1 MRKSIF
7 ELYMTERLYIEE
19 YNGQRIIV
27 VDYKGLK
34 ENEMIKL
41 ANEHLALTLQTK
53 LPFVCDTRDT
63 YVTSGFL
70 EAAKNFFESTKQIID
85 KGTFLKAGPV
95 KGWILKGLL
104 LKYKGNFKSFDTKE
118 EAMDFLTHQT

>member
-1 MRKSIF
+1 
-7 ELYMTERLYIEE
+7 MTERLYIEE
-19 YNGQRIIV
+19 YNGQQIIIV
-27 VDYKGLK
+27 DYRGLK
-34 ENEMIKL
+34 ENQMIKL

-70 EAAKNFFESTKQIID
+70 TAAKNFLESTKHIID
-85 KGTFLKAGPV
+85 KGAFIKAGSV

-104 LKYKGNFKSFDTKE
+104 LKLKGNFKSFDTKE
-118 EAMDFLTHQT
+118 EAMDFLTRST